1 MKPGGNAGP
10 VEGVLQHAKVG
21 LGRAQQ
27 NRHLVEWHAAGRFL
41 HQPAGNL
48 DGLAAFARGGEQRDR
63 IVRGRRCWRFSGEQ
77 IRLQRGQ
84 RGQRPTFAAGGG
96 C

>member
-1 MKPGGNAGP
+1 MKPGGNAGA

-27 NRHLVEWHAAGRFL
+27 NRHLVEWHAARRLL
-41 HQPAGNL
+41 HQAAGNF
-48 DGLAAFARGGEQRDR
+48 DRFAAFARGREQRDR
-63 IVRGRRCWRFSGEQ
+63 IVGGRGCRRFSGEQ

-84 RGQRPTFAAGGG
+84 RRCG
-96 C
+96 CWGAQVLGC